1 VKPGKDTE
9 FGECGTLLK
18 YPRLDHTHEINV
30 ETDASVVPKINAT
43 AGNNGSAISY
53 ARSDHKHP

>member
-1 VKPGKDTE
+1 
-9 FGECGTLLK
+9 LK

-30 ETDASVVPKINAT
+30 ETNASIVPKVNAT

-53 ARSDHKHP
+53 ARSDHIYP